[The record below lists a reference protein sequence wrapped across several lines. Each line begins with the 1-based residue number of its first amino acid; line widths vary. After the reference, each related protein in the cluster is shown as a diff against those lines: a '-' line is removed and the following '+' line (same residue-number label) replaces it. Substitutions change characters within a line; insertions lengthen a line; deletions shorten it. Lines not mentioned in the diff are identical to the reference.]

1 MLKNTLK
8 LAGINTDLFRDHS
21 TRSTSSL
28 KASMGGA
35 PLIEVLKRG
44 SWSHHSVWQGFHNKD
59 IIQKGHVFQDMVY
72 KDSGKKLT
80 LYTEDWRTGLHSVK
94 QVVVGKFSIKSRR
107 FYEMKVF

>member
-1 MLKNTLK
+1 
-8 LAGINTDLFRDHS
+8 
-21 TRSTSSL
+21 
-28 KASMGGA
+28 MGGA

-59 IIQKGHVFQDMVY
+59 IIHKGHVFQDMVY